1 MNTVITIVFL
11 GEINYEF
18 SFTGNQVSSLSWQEI
33 MTWLSW
39 QKILGHCI
47 MLTGTDN
54 LLGRKIIIIII
65 I

>member
-1 MNTVITIVFL
+1 MAGNNGGSRIP
-11 GEINYEF
+11 EIF
-18 SFTGNQVSSLSWQEI
+18 Q
-33 MTWLSW
+33 TWLSW
-39 QKILGHCI
+39 QKILGRCI